1 MKRYVK
7 EFAADINKLNAGLLD
22 EEIETILQYREMGM
36 ITDWEAV
43 LELLS
48 LVRDRE
54 VK

>member
-7 EFAADINKLNAGLLD
+7 EFAVDINKLNAGLLE
-22 EEIETILQYREMGM
+22 EEIETILRYRENGV

-48 LVRDRE
+48 LVRDIE